1 MKPKVVVVGSANMD
15 MVVQVSH
22 LPIAGETVLGGTF
35 VRARGGKGANQAVT
49 AARLGGE
56 VTFVARLGRDMFG
69 QESVTAYQAE
79 GINVDHIIWD
89 DETPSGVA
97 LIMVNQAGENI
108 IAVAPGA
115 NSRLAPED
123 MMAAEGAIKEASCVL
138 MQLEIPLETVRV
150 AVELA
155 ARHNVRVILNPAPA
169 VPLSGDLLKKVDIL
183 TPNES
188 EVTALAGEY
197 ATVRVMD
204 AMPLLYHSSGVQ
216 TLVVTLGARGALI
229 IDHYG
234 KKTQVPAFPV
244 KAVDTTGAGDAFN
257 GALAVALARGDKL
270 TEAVRYAN
278 AAGALAVSRVGAQP
292 SLPTNEE
299 VKQFLD
305 SQPLR

>member
-1 MKPKVVVVGSANMD
+1 VGSANMD

-49 AARLGGE
+49 AARLGGD
-56 VTFVARLGRDMFG
+56 VTFVARLGRDRFG

-123 MMAAEGAIKEASCVL
+123 VMAAEGAIKEASCVL

-155 ARHNVRVILNPAPA
+155 ARHNIRVILNPAPA
-169 VPLSGDLLKKVDIL
+169 VPLSDDLLKKVDIL

-188 EVTALAGEY
+188 EAATLVGGYSPQMAKSTA
-197 ATVRVMD
+197 R
-204 AMPLLYHSSGVQ
+204 LLYSKLHSHGIKTV
-216 TLVVTLGARGALI
+216 VVTLGAEGALLLT
-229 IDHYG
+229 G
-234 KKTQVPAFPV
+234 STMTQQVPSFAV
-244 KAVDTTGAGDAFN
+244 KPVDTTGAGDAFN
-257 GALAVALARGDKL
+257 GALAVALARGMAL
-270 TEAVRYAN
+270 SEAVRYAN
-278 AAGALAVSRVGAQP
+278 ATGALTVTRTGAQP
-292 SLPTNEE
+292 SLPTSDE
-299 VKQFLD
+299 VEQFL
-305 SQPLR
+305 SERG